1 MRNPQSNKRTSLN
14 KAHPRTSTEII
25 QEQREQAKAEK
36 AAHATAKAES
46 TKAVVPAKPANTAVA
61 LPDHRSDL
69 ERHLDEIAP
78 TGVTGRLLK
87 LSKNGEIVT
96 ADDGVPI
103 DTDTTFIALVDQ
115 VLGGYIKF
123 DPEGVLP
130 PERAQGAIYAGFVPP
145 PRASLGDNDPNA
157 WPVGL
162 SGSKEDP
169 WRYQF
174 AVPLQATDTSELFTF
189 VTSSAS
195 GRISVRQQLLDHYK
209 RLQQVFPGE
218 YPIVR
223 LKVAKFISK
232 KNPRVG
238 PIPKPLFQVIGHCP
252 QGSTVKPDTIS
263 IETDLGD
270 AIPHL

>member
-1 MRNPQSNKRTSLN
+1 
-14 KAHPRTSTEII
+14 
-25 QEQREQAKAEK
+25 
-36 AAHATAKAES
+36 
-46 TKAVVPAKPANTAVA
+46 VA

-115 VLGGYIKF
+115 TLGGYIKF

-130 PERAQGAIYAGFVPP
+130 PERVQGLIYGGFVPP
-145 PRASLGDNDPNA
+145 PRASLGDNDPDE
-157 WPVGL
+157 WPIGL
-162 SGSKEDP
+162 SGAREDP

-174 AVPLQATDTSELFTF
+174 AVPLQATGTSELFSF
-189 VTSSAS
+189 ITSSAS

-223 LKVAKFISK
+223 LKVAKFVSK

-263 IETDLGD
+263 IETDLND
-270 AIPHL
+270 EIPHLGG